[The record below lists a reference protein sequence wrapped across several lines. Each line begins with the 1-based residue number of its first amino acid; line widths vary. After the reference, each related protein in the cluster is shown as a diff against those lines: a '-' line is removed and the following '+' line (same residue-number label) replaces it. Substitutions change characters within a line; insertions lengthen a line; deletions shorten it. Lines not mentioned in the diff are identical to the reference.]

1 MLVIKNKMMS
11 QELIEIFVIQK
22 HALMILDP
30 LDKFYKRNG
39 VLQSNHY
46 SDKKYTLLIMTC

>member
-46 SDKKYTLLIMTC
+46 SDKK